1 MRGQKSV
8 LPTLLSCLALVLV
21 TLLSAD
27 LSAAQTLN
35 GSSDKLKS
43 GSGTSQPD
51 VAANRPAVATV
62 SSATEAKTVSDPVAA
77 DAALMNARAE
87 VPKEQPAISSAP
99 QPAVQCK
106 RTINADVVAMAQPI
120 MLNRLGA
127 AIPGGMI
134 FVLKRDTIAGVGNQL
149 QLRPGKRP
157 RPIVLRANVGDCLRI
172 NLTNAIPKQK
182 FVTPGPNSPP
192 PAAPSPTPT
201 TASAEVANTSE
212 VSLHVQGMEWVT
224 GTQDDGSF
232 VGQNKS
238 SLASTAPVPADM
250 PPNTQTYTLYAKA
263 EGTFLMYTM
272 GDTSSN
278 GNQLINGLFGALNVQ
293 PSGMY
298 ADGKL
303 WESEWY
309 RSQVTADDLLLATYN
324 ANRLPS
330 GSTLVCSPPGS
341 SACTFTIKGKSVK
354 VIKTPDFGS
363 GPGMTKGGYLHTT
376 GSGDPKLDNHPLI
389 DYNAVYP
396 ATRLDGTA
404 IPPELV
410 GIPILNMLDANN
422 NIVHTDLTAM
432 ITGPKA
438 GRFPG
443 ANGDP
448 NTPDP
453 PCNAENNPALNPQPG
468 VKVDPLFCTNPAS
481 PDRKQPYR
489 EITIL
494 YHGALT
500 PVATQAFPIFTDPTM
515 ANMLTAG
522 QDAFA
527 INYGTGGI
535 GAEIYANRIGVGP
548 MGDCVDCKFE
558 EFFLSAWSVGD
569 PAMLVDRPANVD
581 LGDLPA
587 TSPVQPPLPWIQN
600 QTGTAAF
607 TNGSATVNGT
617 GTSFST
623 QLSAGDILMLR
634 NSPGTIRGTVQSTP
648 APATKDTVITLA
660 APANATGSG
669 LFRASVQPTIQPPLP
684 AIVAPYR
691 CSGPQLGDLSGTAPD
706 QNCAGQKTPATGFP
720 YSLGPL
726 VKATRVY
733 YPDDPSNVYNSYI
746 NDHVKF
752 RILHGGRDVTHVH
765 HQHAHQWLQSPNS
778 DEGSYLDS
786 QMISPGASYTL
797 EMVYNGSGNRNKVVG
812 DSIFHCHFYP
822 HFAAGMW
829 AMWRTHDTFE
839 SGTFLYPDG
848 TTVNG
853 VDVSGQVVPGSRAL
867 PDGEIVTGAPEPA
880 LVPLPTL
887 PMAPLPAY
895 AQIQKQAMVNGV
907 PTGSGGQVVIGGTCQ
922 ANKINGLDVIGGC
935 TDGQVLNGT
944 VINSQYDFARIKMV
958 GQFQPSAGNKLE
970 NPGYPYFIP
979 GIAGARAPHPP
990 LDFAC
995 TQKDASGKCLP
1006 GTFLDGG
1013 LPRHVVFGGS
1023 VSYEKHNTRDWSKDL
1038 ATMKAVQLAE
1048 DGEPVEKAA
1057 MSFFGQRCYATF
1069 FPDGTPGAC
1078 PSSNS
1083 TPPQSTLNIPPTGF
1097 VLNGLPRGPQ
1107 QGAPFADPAI
1117 DDNGNAVQINAA
1129 GKQTVRTYKAAAIQ
1143 TDVTFNK
1150 KLWHFPQQRML
1161 TLWKDVAPTL
1171 NYRFGNPASG
1181 RQPEPL
1187 FFRGNSGDIIEYWHT
1202 NLVPNYYLVDDF
1214 QVRTPT
1220 DILGQH
1226 IHLVKF
1232 DVTSSDGAANGFNY
1246 EDGTFSPEEVQEMI
1260 RAINHAGG
1268 LVVNGVPTPL
1278 LGPDD
1283 PQYKTKHA
1291 PPKDI
1296 FDCATNPNAM
1306 RCVPCPDNW
1315 TPTSRPQ
1322 CLSWLGAQ
1330 TTIQRWYLDPLVDDS
1345 NVDRTMRTV
1354 FTHDHFGPSTHQQA
1368 GLYAGLLIE
1377 PKGSMWTGND
1387 GTPFGTQTDGGPT
1400 SWQAIIKTAN
1410 VSDSYRE
1417 FMLEFQDLQLAYW
1430 QYTNPLR
1437 QPSAN
1442 PEQGWIDPANAINA
1456 PSGSPTSAAPSLI
1469 TTGQPAPPT
1478 GTQSVNYTNEP
1489 IATRVGRFSLWPNQ
1503 KFSDLSYAY
1512 DNSIQSTVNPPANPW
1527 DKPDP
1532 ITPLMRAY
1540 QNDKVQVRV
1549 LVGAHVFAHQF
1560 NFEGPTW
1567 FSEPAWKNSGYRSVQ
1582 AMGLS
1587 EHFEFLFKVPSSSAP
1602 STNRKCPDKMSQ
1614 ANCVDY
1620 LYSPSMDEN
1629 GIANGLWGLL
1639 RSYDPTKLATGLKA
1653 LPNNPVGPPAKV
1665 TYATCPANQ
1674 QPRVFNVTAVPA
1686 QRTIPS
1692 PGIIFND
1699 RDPAKKLYNN
1709 LGIMYVRTEDLA
1721 NGVLKDGVPIE
1732 PLILRANAGDCIEVN
1747 LTNGIFIDT
1756 TNYPANT
1763 AAVLT
1768 SDFNMPPPL
1777 NGPVYPQK
1785 VSRFVGLHP
1794 QLLSYDPAKDSGVN
1808 VGWNTQSQA
1817 VPTDQAVPFGKSIKY
1832 QWYAGKI
1839 DRAANGTLTHT
1850 PVEFGSLNLFP
1861 SDPMFQHING
1871 LFGQMIIEPAG
1882 AKWECDA
1889 KDSSGNLI
1897 KVSCEPFAIDPT
1909 KVKDYTRAAATV
1921 TLADNSTFREAAI
1934 MISDTMRVVGIGGNY
1949 QGGTS
1954 TGAVNYRVEPWNYRY
1969 ASNLTGDFS
1978 CMLSNQLEQVNSPP
1992 PAIGEPKTPIFT
2004 AEVGNAVRFR
2014 MTHPFGTGTSQ
2025 VFTLH
2030 GHVWQ
2035 RNPYA
2040 NDSKVIGF
2048 NGLSQWIGSRD
2059 NHGSTDHFDLVIEK
2073 AGGEGGQ
2080 AGDYL
2085 YSVFQPLQARTGTWG
2100 LFRVGHATPST
2111 TPNAVC
2117 KPVAAPGYYPT
2128 PSKDDLDRFLRT
2140 PIQNPSKKP

>member
-1 MRGQKSV
+1 
-8 LPTLLSCLALVLV
+8 
-21 TLLSAD
+21 
-27 LSAAQTLN
+27 
-35 GSSDKLKS
+35 
-43 GSGTSQPD
+43 
-51 VAANRPAVATV
+51 
-62 SSATEAKTVSDPVAA
+62 
-77 DAALMNARAE
+77 MNARAD
-87 VPKEQPAISSAP
+87 VPKTAPISPEP
-99 QPAVQCK
+99 QLPPQCQ
-106 RTINADVVAMAQPI
+106 RMINADVVAMAQPI

-127 AIPGGMI
+127 AIPGGMV
-134 FVLKRDTIAGVGNQL
+134 FALKRDTTGTGSQI
-149 QLRPGKRP
+149 QLRPEKRP
-157 RPIVLRANVGDCLRI
+157 RPIVLRANVGDCLTI

-182 FVTPGPNSPP
+182 FVTKPP
-192 PAAPSPTPT
+192 PNPP
-201 TASAEVANTSE
+201 AETYNTSE

-224 GTQDDGSF
+224 GTRDDGSF
-232 VGQNKS
+232 VGQNAS
-238 SLASTAPVPADM
+238 SLASAPPPPAPTPSPM
-250 PPNTQTYTLYAKA
+250 PPSTQTYTLFAKA
-263 EGTFLMYTM
+263 EGTFLLYTM
-272 GDTSSN
+272 GDTTST
-278 GNQLINGLFGALNVQ
+278 GNQLVNGLFGALNVQ
-293 PSGMY
+293 PTG
-298 ADGKL
+298 A
-303 WESEWY
+303 EWY
-309 RSQVTADDLLLATYN
+309 RSQVTAADLLLATYN
-324 ANRLPS
+324 ANRPDQVPP
-330 GSTLVCSPPGS
+330 GSLVCSPPGS
-341 SACTFTIKGKSVK
+341 SNCTFTVNGKSVN
-354 VIKTPDFGS
+354 VIKTPDFGVS
-363 GPGMTKGGYLHTT
+363 PGVTKGGYLNT
-376 GSGDPKLDNHPLI
+376 LDNHPLI

-410 GIPILNMLDANN
+410 GTPILKMLDAKN

-448 NTPDP
+448 NKADP
-453 PCNAENNPALNPQPG
+453 PCNAENNPGLNPPPG
-468 VKVDPLFCTNPAS
+468 GKVDPLFCTNPAS

-500 PVATQAFPIFTDPTM
+500 PVAAQAFPVFTDPTM
-515 ANMLTAG
+515 ADMLTAG

-548 MGDCVDCKFE
+548 MADCVDCKFE

-569 PAMLVDRPANVD
+569 PAMLVDTPANSQLPTNRNADSPCTTSD
-581 LGDLPA
+581 LQK
-587 TSPVQPPLPWIQN
+587 SQPPVPCVP
-600 QTGTAAF
+600 TGGQCT
-607 TNGSATVNGT
+607 TVLNGT
-617 GTSFST
+617 C
-623 QLSAGDILMLR
+623 
-634 NSPGTIRGTVQSTP
+634 PGP
-648 APATKDTVITLA
+648 NCFDCA
-660 APANATGSG
+660 
-669 LFRASVQPTIQPPLP
+669 QPPASAKDKP
-684 AIVAPYR
+684 FTV
-691 CSGPQLGDLSGTAPD
+691 
-706 QNCAGQKTPATGFP
+706 FP
-720 YSLGPL
+720 N
-726 VKATRVY
+726 VKAQRVY
-733 YPDDPSNVYNSYI
+733 FPDDPSNVYNSYI

-839 SGTFLYPDG
+839 AGTFVYPDG

-853 VDVSGQVVPGSRAL
+853 NDVSGQVVPGSRAL
-867 PDGEIVTGAPEPA
+867 PDGEIVTGAPAPA

-895 AQIQKQAMVNGV
+895 AQIQDKAMVNGV
-907 PTGSGGQVVIGGTCQ
+907 QTGSGGQVVMGGTCI

-935 TDGQVLNGT
+935 PALPPGQTITNGT

-958 GQFQPSAGNKLE
+958 GQFQPSAGNVLQ
-970 NPGYPYFIP
+970 NPGFPYFIP

-995 TQKDASGKCLP
+995 TQKDASGKCVP
-1006 GTFLDGG
+1006 GTYLDGG

-1023 VSYEKHNTRDWSKDL
+1023 MSYERHNTRDWSKDL
-1038 ATMKAVQLAE
+1038 ATMKAAKLAE

-1057 MSFFGQRCYATF
+1057 MTFFGNRCYPTF
-1069 FPDGTPGAC
+1069 FPDGTAGLC

-1083 TPPQSTLNIPPTGF
+1083 TSPHSTLNTPPTGF
-1097 VLNGLPRGPQ
+1097 LVNGLPRGAQ

-1117 DDNGNAVQINAA
+1117 DDNGNPVNVDAA

-1171 NYRFGNPASG
+1171 NYKFGDPASG

-1232 DVTSSDGAANGFNY
+1232 DVTSSDGAGNGFNY

-1260 RAINHAGG
+1260 RAINHANG
-1268 LVVNGVPTPL
+1268 LFDNGVQTL
-1278 LGPDD
+1278 LLSPDD
-1283 PQYKTKHA
+1283 PQYKTKYA

-1296 FDCATNPNAM
+1296 FDCATNPAAL

-1330 TTIQRWYLDPLVDDS
+1330 TTIQRWYLDPLVDDT

-1377 PKGSMWTGND
+1377 PKGSTWTGND
-1387 GTPFGTQTDGGPT
+1387 GVPFGTQTDGGPT
-1400 SWQAIIKTAN
+1400 SWQAIIKTSNA
-1410 VSDSYRE
+1410 SDSYRE

-1437 QPSAN
+1437 QPNAN

-1469 TTGQPAPPT
+1469 TTGIPAVPA

-1532 ITPLMRAY
+1532 ITPLLRAY

-1549 LVGAHVFAHQF
+1549 LVGAHVFPHQF

-1567 FSEPAWKNSGYRSVQ
+1567 FSEPAWKNSGYRSAQ

-1587 EHFEFLFKVPSSSAP
+1587 EHFEFLFNVPSSSAP
-1602 STNRKCPDKMSQ
+1602 NTNRKCPDKMSQ

-1620 LYSPSMDEN
+1620 LYSPSMDET
-1629 GIANGLWGLL
+1629 GIANGLWGLF

-1653 LPNNPVGPPAKV
+1653 LPNNPVGPAAKV
-1665 TYATCPANQ
+1665 TYATCPVNQ
-1674 QPRVFNVTAVPA
+1674 PPRVFNVTAVAA
-1686 QRTIPS
+1686 QRTIPP
-1692 PGIIFND
+1692 PGIVFND
-1699 RDPAKKLYNN
+1699 RNPANVLYND
-1709 LGIMYVRTEDLA
+1709 LGIMYVRTEDLN
-1721 NGVLKDGVPIE
+1721 NGVLKAGVPVE

-1747 LTNGIFIDT
+1747 LTNGIPLDP
-1756 TNYPANT
+1756 NNPQNS
-1763 AAVLT
+1763 AAVMNF
-1768 SDFNMPPPL
+1768 DFNMPPPL
-1777 NGPVYPQK
+1777 NGPAYPQK

-1794 QLLSYDPAKDSGVN
+1794 QLLSYDPASSSGVN
-1808 VGWNTQSQA
+1808 VGWNTQGQA
-1817 VPTDQAVPFGKSIKY
+1817 VPTDQAVRFGQTIKY

-1839 DRAANGTLTHT
+1839 DRAANGSLTYT

-1871 LFGQMIIEPAG
+1871 LFGSMIIEPLG
-1882 AKWECDA
+1882 TKKYECDA
-1889 KDSSGNLI
+1889 KDGGGNLI
-1897 KVSCEPFAIDPT
+1897 KVPCDPT
-1909 KVKDYTRAAATV
+1909 LGFDPSTVKNYTRAAATV
-1921 TLADNSTFREAAI
+1921 TLADNTTFREAAI
-1934 MISDTMRVVGIGGNY
+1934 MISDTTRIVGLPGTN
-1949 QGGTS
+1949 GGTS
-1954 TGAVNYRVEPWNYRY
+1954 TGAVNYGVEPWNFRY
-1969 ASNLTGDFS
+1969 DNNLTGDFS
-1978 CMLSNQLEQVNSPP
+1978 CMLSNQLQQATNPP
-1992 PAIGEPKTPIFT
+1992 TAMGDPKTPIFT
-2004 AEVGNAVRFR
+2004 ADPGAQVRFR
-2014 MTHPFGTGTSQ
+2014 MTHPFGTGNSQ
-2025 VFTLH
+2025 VFTIH

-2035 RNPYA
+2035 RNPYT
-2040 NDSKVIGF
+2040 NESRVIG
-2048 NGLSQWIGSRD
+2048 NNTLSQWIGSRD
-2059 NHGSTDHFDLVIEK
+2059 NHGSTDHFDLVIDK

-2080 AGDYL
+2080 SGDYL

-2117 KPVAAPGYYPT
+2117 KPKLSPGYYPA
-2128 PSKDDLDRFLRT
+2128 PPKDDLDRFIRR
-2140 PIQNPSKKP
+2140 PVQDIKKP